1 MEKNDNFIIQLRKGV
16 FDLAILSLIS
26 KQPMYGYEIT
36 SALQDIPVFH
46 IPNGSIYPILNRIT
60 KNNWAISYWEES
72 GDGPKRKYYRITDEG
87 REILHNRLDDYD
99 AVYQALMLLAKGEDK
114 K

>member
-36 SALQDIPVFH
+36 NALQDIPVFH

-60 KNNWAISYWEES
+60 KNNWAVSYWEES

-87 REILHNRLDDYD
+87 REILNSRLHDYE
-99 AVYQALMLLAKGEDK
+99 AVYQALMLLAKGENK

>member
-46 IPNGSIYPILNRIT
+46 IPKRFDL
-60 KNNWAISYWEES
+60 SYIKSNHE
-72 GDGPKRKYYRITDEG
+72 K
-87 REILHNRLDDYD
+87 
-99 AVYQALMLLAKGEDK
+99 
-114 K
+114 

>member
-1 MEKNDNFIIQLRKGV
+1 M
-16 FDLAILSLIS
+16 SLIS

-60 KNNWAISYWEES
+60 KTIGLFPIGKSLVMAQKENTI
-72 GDGPKRKYYRITDEG
+72 
-87 REILHNRLDDYD
+87 
-99 AVYQALMLLAKGEDK
+99 ALQTKGEK
-114 K
+114 FYIIAYMIMMPCIKL

>member
-46 IPNGSIYPILNRIT
+46 IPNGSIYPILN
-60 KNNWAISYWEES
+60 ES
-72 GDGPKRKYYRITDEG
+72 RRTIGLFPIGKSLVMAQKENTI
-87 REILHNRLDDYD
+87 
-99 AVYQALMLLAKGEDK
+99 ALQTKGEK
-114 K
+114 F

>member
-1 MEKNDNFIIQLRKGV
+1 M
-16 FDLAILSLIS
+16 SLIS

-36 SALQDIPVFH
+36 SALQNIPVFH

-72 GDGPKRKYYRITDEG
+72 GDGPKENTIK
-87 REILHNRLDDYD
+87 L
-99 AVYQALMLLAKGEDK
+99 QMKGEK
-114 K
+114 FYIVAYMIMMQCIKL

>member
-1 MEKNDNFIIQLRKGV
+1 MISRYESYIVKVWKNDNFIIQLRKGV

-60 KNNWAISYWEES
+60 KIIGLFPIGKSLVMGS
-72 GDGPKRKYYRITDEG
+72 KRKILSHYRR
-87 REILHNRLDDYD
+87 RERNFT
-99 AVYQALMLLAKGEDK
+99 
-114 K
+114 

>member
-72 GDGPKRKYYRITDEG
+72 GDGPKENTIE
-87 REILHNRLDDYD
+87 L
-99 AVYQALMLLAKGEDK
+99 QMKGEK
-114 K
+114 FYTIA